1 MQFQIFFYKVL
12 NEYSGM
18 GYCLVLMINK
28 IVDAQKC
35 VCTICYK
42 KYEYVE
48 LFGTF
53 GIKNVLMFIPIQ
65 KPLN

>member
-1 MQFQIFFYKVL
+1 
-12 NEYSGM
+12 M